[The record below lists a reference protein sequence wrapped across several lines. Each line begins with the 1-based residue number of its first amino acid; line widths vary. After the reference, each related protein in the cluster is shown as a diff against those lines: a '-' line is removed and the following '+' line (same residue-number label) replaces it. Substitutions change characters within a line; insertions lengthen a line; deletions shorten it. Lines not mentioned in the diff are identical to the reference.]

1 MRAALRWTALTKA
14 AALAGAGLAL
24 AAAGA
29 CGGSVVVD
37 GASEDPGGAGASTAS
52 STGSRGS
59 TSTGDGSTGDGSTG
73 DGSTGGSGAD
83 PAAQLAACHD
93 FCEHFD
99 PGCPEHD
106 CRQRCANLLAVPR
119 PCNALARPYFECLAT
134 DIFIGPNTTCEQ
146 AARWIGPLFDCLSS
160 SASACDTPFRFQCTS
175 SFEAYRRC
183 QIESDPP

>member
-1 MRAALRWTALTKA
+1 MRAALRWTGLAKGV
-14 AALAGAGLAL
+14 ALAGAGVAL

-37 GASEDPGGAGASTAS
+37 GVSEDPGGAGASTAS

-59 TSTGDGSTGDGSTG
+59 TSTGDGSTGA
-73 DGSTGGSGAD
+73 GAD
-83 PAAQLAACHD
+83 PAAQLASCHA

-119 PCNALARPYFECLAT
+119 PCNDLTQPYFDCLAT
-134 DIFIGPNTTCEQ
+134 DIFIGPNTSCEQ

-160 SASACDTPFRFQCTS
+160 SAPACDTPFQFQCTS
-175 SFEAYRRC
+175 FFDDHRAC
-183 QIESDPP
+183 QIARGEP